1 MYKDNL
7 QLDIL
12 QARAELPAITKKAI
26 DAVKWKETIS
36 RMKKYS
42 PEQLKV
48 LEKKTELLLCG
59 LLKTDD
65 YPKEL
70 GLEMGL
76 SRESTASLITEM
88 DILVFE
94 KIQNELEKEIEKENL
109 FVENDP
115 LFSGLPENIQEAIA
129 KSDWKEKTYEIAQ
142 KYKLNIEQMGI
153 LEDLTVKTMKN
164 EIRPNDYKNR
174 LAEKIKIPNEFL
186 VNLIDDINQNVL
198 SNIVNIVKTQEQ
210 TVLLEEEKKRDN
222 IIPTPPYQ
230 KESNSYVAPDKK
242 TSLGIPLPPKT
253 NNAEFVEKK
262 PDIINQE
269 ENFVNMATIPLPL
282 NKSQNKILGINIEK
296 DDKKTPTPVI
306 IKEVVTEKPETP
318 QNGYQVDPYR
328 EKI

>member
-1 MYKDNL
+1 M
-7 QLDIL
+7 
-12 QARAELPAITKKAI
+12 
-26 DAVKWKETIS
+26 
-36 RMKKYS
+36 
-42 PEQLKV
+42 
-48 LEKKTELLLCG
+48 
-59 LLKTDD
+59 
-65 YPKEL
+65 
-70 GLEMGL
+70 
-76 SRESTASLITEM
+76 
-88 DILVFE
+88 
-94 KIQNELEKEIEKENL
+94 
-109 FVENDP
+109 ENDP

>member
-88 DILVFE
+88 DILVF
-94 KIQNELEKEIEKENL
+94 
-109 FVENDP
+109 
-115 LFSGLPENIQEAIA
+115 
-129 KSDWKEKTYEIAQ
+129 
-142 KYKLNIEQMGI
+142 
-153 LEDLTVKTMKN
+153 
-164 EIRPNDYKNR
+164 
-174 LAEKIKIPNEFL
+174 
-186 VNLIDDINQNVL
+186 
-198 SNIVNIVKTQEQ
+198 
-210 TVLLEEEKKRDN
+210 
-222 IIPTPPYQ
+222 
-230 KESNSYVAPDKK
+230 
-242 TSLGIPLPPKT
+242 
-253 NNAEFVEKK
+253 
-262 PDIINQE
+262 
-269 ENFVNMATIPLPL
+269 
-282 NKSQNKILGINIEK
+282 
-296 DDKKTPTPVI
+296 
-306 IKEVVTEKPETP
+306 
-318 QNGYQVDPYR
+318 
-328 EKI
+328 